1 MPRSSHDRVYQI
13 ALIQDRNDCCNLM
26 FTVQCFLYGL
36 FSFALAMVVLLRG
49 RRSSQLALGK
59 HFIWL
64 AAFGFLSSLYAWAH
78 IFEAPE
84 QDPAIRQISSLI
96 VSFAL
101 PAAGLVLVRFGIGLI
116 SEGGHL
122 PVWMT
127 FLPVVLI
134 VPLSLLIA
142 YGLVSTLTTRPDV
155 AVSQWSRYLLIF
167 PGNVLSAVGCVQ
179 QWRRL
184 RQTPL
189 AHSFPILLV
198 AATAFLFNALTTGL
212 ITPATGLLVAEDFE
226 ALTGL
231 SIQLWRMLSI
241 IFLMVSVIG
250 MMEVFEFERHQE
262 IEHLKNAR
270 LKAQEK
276 LQQVQLQ
283 SLRETGFWLDGLVR
297 ISRLIA
303 DMKHEDIVLCELVS
317 IARKLARA
325 DLAALALREQHSHPT
340 LRYLSEAGGT
350 YAVNQVLVDNPLI
363 LDVVTTGKARCFSQN
378 GAAERFSWR
387 TAQQRWEVSR
397 AAVVPLELNGT
408 TIGALWVGRC
418 TETDFSATDLDGLQ
432 HLADQ
437 AVIALEHGMMTARL
451 QSMAVIAERS
461 RIAREM
467 HDGIAQILGYLGLE
481 MQTLEALVQQGNTVA
496 ALKELGQ
503 ARAEIKAAHADV
515 RQNILS
521 LRTTLSENRDLKDAL
536 RTYVQEFAVQTNI
549 DAEYLDETPPDLDL
563 SPLAEVQLIGI
574 VQEALTNV
582 RKHASASVVK
592 VHLHKSDGVL
602 IASIVDNGIGFTDQ
616 ALSATHFGLQTMRER
631 ALDVGGELTIESKP
645 GEGTLVRLRIPIS
658 SEQQERLSV

>member
-1 MPRSSHDRVYQI
+1 
-13 ALIQDRNDCCNLM
+13 M

-78 IFEAPE
+78 IFEGSD
-84 QDPAIRQISSLI
+84 QDPVISQISSLI

-101 PAAGLVLVRFGIGLI
+101 PAAGVVLVRFGIGLI

-142 YGLVSTLTTRPDV
+142 YGLVTTLTTHPDA

-167 PGNVLSAVGCVQ
+167 PGNVLSAFGCVQ

-184 RQTPL
+184 RQTSV

-198 AATAFLFNALTTGL
+198 AATAFLLNAITTGL
-212 ITPATGLLVAEDFE
+212 ITSTTGLLVADEVE
-226 ALTGL
+226 SLTGL
-231 SIQLWRMLSI
+231 SIQFWRMLSM
-241 IFLMVSVIG
+241 IFLMVSVIS
-250 MMEVFEFERHQE
+250 MMEVFEFERQQE
-262 IEHLKNAR
+262 IEQLKNAR
-270 LKAQEK
+270 LQAQEK
-276 LQQVQLQ
+276 VQQIRLQ
-283 SLRETGFWLDGLVR
+283 SLQESGFWLDGLVR

-303 DMKHEDIVLCELVS
+303 NMKHEDIVLCELVS
-317 IARKLARA
+317 TARKLARA
-325 DLAALALREQHSHPT
+325 DFAALALREQHSNPT
-340 LRYLSEAGGT
+340 LRYLSQASGT
-350 YAVNQVLVDNPLI
+350 HAMNQVLLDNPLI
-363 LDVVTTGKARCFSQN
+363 LYVIATGQARSFSPN
-378 GAAERFSWR
+378 DAGERFCWQ
-387 TAQQRWEVSR
+387 TENQRWEVPR
-397 AAVVPLELNGT
+397 AAVVPLDLNKT
-408 TIGALWVGRC
+408 TIGTLWVGRHE
-418 TETDFSATDLDGLQ
+418 ETDFSATDLGGLE

-437 AVIALEHGMMTARL
+437 AVIALEHGMMAARL

-481 MQTLEALVQQGNTVA
+481 MQTLEALIQQENTAA
-496 ALKELGQ
+496 ALKELKQ
-503 ARAEIKAAHADV
+503 ARCEIKAAHADV

-536 RTYVQEFAVQTNI
+536 RTYVQEFAVQTSI
-549 DAEYLDETPPDLDL
+549 HAEYLDETSPDLDL
-563 SPLAEVQLIGI
+563 SPLAEVQLICI

-592 VHLHKSDGVL
+592 VHLREGEGAVL
-602 IASIVDNGIGFTDQ
+602 VSIVDNGIGFTDQ
-616 ALSATHFGLQTMRER
+616 ALSTTSFGLQTMRER
-631 ALDVGGELTIESKP
+631 ALDVGGELTIESAP
-645 GEGTLVRLRIPIS
+645 GEGTQVRLRIPVPG
-658 SEQQERLSV
+658 EQHERLSI